1 MKMPPPLFCYKC
13 HIESLYV
20 NLSVKFLNFMLVVIV
35 VTTIV
40 SVELDYENFEIGGN
54 LWAFFLKNYKF

>member
-1 MKMPPPLFCYKC
+1 MSAPC
-13 HIESLYV
+13 ISTV
-20 NLSVKFLNFMLVVIV
+20 NISVKFLNYMLVVIV

-54 LWAFFLKNYKF
+54 FCGPFS